1 MIRVMHICNQLGA
14 YRISSGIY
22 VGRCMDVTVA
32 RWPLVMP
39 SNVMNV
45 RGNTSDLQV
54 QSASAIRLRSA
65 GLDSAAPKVISH
77 LGWSEVIQK
86 RYHLPDW

>member
-22 VGRCMDVTVA
+22 VGRCMDATVA

-45 RGNTSDLQV
+45 RGNTSDLQI
-54 QSASAIRLRSA
+54 QSASRS
-65 GLDSAAPKVISH
+65 DSDLQALTVLHPK
-77 LGWSEVIQK
+77 
-86 RYHLPDW
+86 